1 MADNTFFTE
10 ITAAGVATLTLN
22 RFELHNAFDDRLIAA
37 LTLELQELQ
46 ADPTVRVVVLA
57 AAGKSFSAGADL
69 NWMRRMAGYSWEENL
84 ADAQVLAEL
93 MRTLNYLSKPTIARV
108 QGAAY
113 GGGVG
118 LVSCCDIAIAA
129 DTAVFSL
136 SEVKLGLIPAVIS
149 PYVVSA
155 IGARQARRYFLTGE
169 RFSAREAQRIGLIH
183 EVTPAEVLDEAV
195 QAVLA
200 DLAGSGPVAMSA
212 AKDLIDR
219 VGRGAIDAAMIEDT
233 AQRIATIRTGAEG
246 REGLTAFLEKRQP
259 GWLEK

>member
-1 MADNTFFTE
+1 
-10 ITAAGVATLTLN
+10 
-22 RFELHNAFDDRLIAA
+22 
-37 LTLELQELQ
+37 
-46 ADPTVRVVVLA
+46 
-57 AAGKSFSAGADL
+57 
-69 NWMRRMAGYSWEENL
+69 MAGYSWEENL